1 MNMIQRPMQK
11 DNGPN
16 PYVVN
21 VSQEAMMNDDY
32 RTTFWTG
39 DMAQMTLMSI
49 LVDSDIGL
57 EIHKDTDQIIR
68 IEHGMGQV
76 KMGDHKEQ
84 LDYQLDVRRGDV
96 IFVPAG
102 TWHNVVNIGRMS
114 LKVSVIYAPPHHL
127 RESIHKTKQDAQ

>member
-1 MNMIQRPMQK
+1 
-11 DNGPN
+11 
-16 PYVVN
+16 
-21 VSQEAMMNDDY
+21 
-32 RTTFWTG
+32 
-39 DMAQMTLMSI
+39 MTLMSI
-49 LVDSDIGL
+49 PVDSDIGL

-127 RESIHKTKQDAQ
+127 RGTIHKTKQDAQ